1 MPAMIQ
7 PCPACGK
14 KGIMKKS
21 TGICAR
27 CSNNSTPAQI
37 VKEPP
42 KPAAAEAVD
51 RSRREQTVAKAEE
64 HRRARDRGARCVG
77 GRFVR

>member
-7 PCPACGK
+7 PCPACGR
-14 KGIMKKS
+14 KGIMKKT
-21 TGICAR
+21 TGLCVR

-42 KPAAAEAVD
+42 KAVAEAVD
-51 RSRREQTVAKAEE
+51 RSRREQTVARAEE